1 MTVKEIKVII
11 ATTAIVVVAM
21 LVAPIVMADD
31 VSYSATV
38 RSGQAT
44 SVTASDGAF
53 GEILQNTAKTIANS
67 VNLSNSGD
75 WDANVDAKFTTNV
88 SSIYGL
94 VNDTNVIG
102 GGNFSLGPTGSLA
115 FLNNG
120 GTDVQVA
127 TVTADGTENLDAKLT
142 VPSGQ
147 TAGIYSGTVV
157 LTFSNV

>member
-1 MTVKEIKVII
+1 
-11 ATTAIVVVAM
+11 M
-21 LVAPIVMADD
+21 LVAPIVMADNVD
-31 VSYSATV
+31 YSATV
-38 RSGQAT
+38 RTGQST

-53 GEILQNTAKTIANS
+53 GEILQNTAKTITDS

-75 WDANVDAKFTTNV
+75 WDANVEAKFTTNV

-94 VNDTNVIG
+94 VNGTNIIG
-102 GGNFSLGPTGSLA
+102 GGNFTLGPTGSLVS
-115 FLNNG
+115 LNND

-127 TVTADGTENLDAKLT
+127 TVNASEDKNLDAKLT

-147 TAGIYSGTVV
+147 TAAIYNGTVL